1 MEQLALIGPGTDG
14 TYICPACGSS
24 SPNEYVHKL
33 NHHIGAGRGDRYCVT
48 QWNAIN
54 HVAAARKYPQFAS
67 HLDASLARAHEL
79 GLTEKDL
86 DLA

>member
-24 SPNEYVHKL
+24 SPNEYVHEL

-54 HVAAARKYPQFAS
+54 HVAAARRYPEFADQ
-67 HLDASLARAHEL
+67 LDANLARAREL
-79 GLTEKDL
+79 GLTEEDL
-86 DLA
+86 VLA

>member
-24 SPNEYVHKL
+24 SPNEYVHEL

-54 HVAAARKYPQFAS
+54 HVAAARKYPEFAS
-67 HLDASLARAHEL
+67 LDRAHEL
-79 GLTEKDL
+79 GLTEKDF

>member
-14 TYICPACGSS
+14 TYICPACGTL

-48 QWNAIN
+48 QWNAIA
-54 HVAAARKYPQFAS
+54 HVAAARKYPEFAGQ
-67 HLDASLARAHEL
+67 LDASLARAHEL
-79 GLTEKDL
+79 GLTEEDL
-86 DLA
+86 VLA